1 MTHRGPCQPLPCWD
15 SVILGKAS
23 SPPEPVF
30 WALPFAAPGR
40 TLTVRV
46 LQLSHGGHERLLRH
60 VAGRL
65 LHQRLLVRA
74 VELLGEL
81 DRL

>member
-1 MTHRGPCQPLPCWD
+1 MRAWAGE
-15 SVILGKAS
+15 SRKRAKAYFPS
-23 SPPEPVF
+23 ELIF
-30 WALPFAAPGR
+30 WVLPFAATVP

-46 LQLSHGGHERLLRH
+46 LQLSHGGHKRLLRH
-60 VAGRL
+60 MAGRL